1 MKYSEFY
8 EQANDQ
14 LIESLSNMWFRGHP
28 DALDHFKQM
37 VGEREP
43 LLSEPVFQTIFP
55 WRNSECDFLQHATR
69 LGILEE
75 SFVRSLDSVKD
86 EDYRFPLDRYP
97 YSHQTESWAR
107 MLDKN
112 DRKTIIVTSGTG
124 SGKTECFMIPVLQDA
139 NVGNIVGI
147 VAFVLLTLS
156 LWKFC
161 VRKSKKA

>member
-28 DALDHFKQM
+28 DALDHFKHM

-75 SFVRSLDSVKD
+75 SFDFHLTDTHTRIRQRVGQGCLTKMTAKQSSSLPAPDQVRL
-86 EDYRFPLDRYP
+86 
-97 YSHQTESWAR
+97 
-107 MLDKN
+107 
-112 DRKTIIVTSGTG
+112 
-124 SGKTECFMIPVLQDA
+124 
-139 NVGNIVGI
+139 NV
-147 VAFVLLTLS
+147 S
-156 LWKFC
+156 
-161 VRKSKKA
+161 